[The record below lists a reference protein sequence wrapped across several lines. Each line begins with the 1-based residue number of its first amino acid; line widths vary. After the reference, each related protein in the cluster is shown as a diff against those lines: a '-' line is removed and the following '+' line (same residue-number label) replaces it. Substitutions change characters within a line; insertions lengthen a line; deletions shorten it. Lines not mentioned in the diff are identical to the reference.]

1 VFVPEAVKAI
11 ARLSEGLPRVIN
23 VICNRS
29 LEAAFR
35 ANQRTVDVA
44 MVTAAARALGMQ
56 EQLPPSPAPAEVK
69 AMTVIDAPV
78 PAADPIPNR
87 VPERKSEPAATI
99 DVPERPAVRE
109 PRRPFERSTR
119 AIPTAFGGI
128 AESDD
133 SGFKQ
138 RMWLI
143 GGAAAVVAVAVIWL
157 GVRTLFSPAPD
168 TITPPVPAISTPEPA
183 APGTPSAAPEQPA
196 PGPATTPAPNAAPAT
211 TTPPPPAAPSTPSAP
226 AASASSDPLAGAERF
241 EIVVASFRTE
251 ERAAVVASEVMTL
264 GLPMRRRASDG
275 WQQVLAGPFATRA
288 DAAVAQQRLEG
299 AGLTGTAIV
308 PATR

>member
-1 VFVPEAVKAI
+1 
-11 ARLSEGLPRVIN
+11 
-23 VICNRS
+23 
-29 LEAAFR
+29 
-35 ANQRTVDVA
+35 
-44 MVTAAARALGMQ
+44 
-56 EQLPPSPAPAEVK
+56 
-69 AMTVIDAPV
+69 
-78 PAADPIPNR
+78 
-87 VPERKSEPAATI
+87 
-99 DVPERPAVRE
+99 
-109 PRRPFERSTR
+109 
-119 AIPTAFGGI
+119 
-128 AESDD
+128 
-133 SGFKQ
+133 
-138 RMWLI
+138 MWLI

-196 PGPATTPAPNAAPAT
+196 PGPATTPAPTAAPAT